1 MLVDWEADHSVSI
14 ILSSE
19 LRHRGANI
27 VQKWLDGTYHEV
39 ILKEKGKLTY
49 DQSVLETEREKR
61 EKRKVTCL

>member
-19 LRHRGANI
+19 LRHRGVNI

-39 ILKEKGKLTY
+39 ILKESGKLTY
-49 DQSVLETEREKR
+49 DQSV
-61 EKRKVTCL
+61 C